1 MNMTLSDGAG
11 QSVPAR
17 QKPAFYAS
25 EKKRR
30 WARDLFEHGYGYT
43 KVASILEL
51 SENTVRDWQR
61 EYRKGRF
68 RVQIADNQLRYSDEL
83 REKVLKMR
91 AEGVSWRK
99 ISELTRVPV
108 STVRK
113 WCAKAVASEKCAAA
127 LDPKG
132 EDYCFTAL
140 TASVP
145 AIRPNVM
152 VSEMELPPKRFLPCT
167 PPVTSPA
174 AKSPLI
180 GCPFVLMTRVLPSI
194 VKPPM

>member
-1 MNMTLSDGAG
+1 MP
-11 QSVPAR
+11 VR

-108 STVRK
+108 LLHDILKYPPNDINFDPPRGGVVRYFYND
-113 WCAKAVASEKCAAA
+113 EKVEDHGFRCSSQRRFQNHDYQRMPSSCAAT
-127 LDPKG
+127 
-132 EDYCFTAL
+132 C
-140 TASVP
+140 S
-145 AIRPNVM
+145 
-152 VSEMELPPKRFLPCT
+152 
-167 PPVTSPA
+167 
-174 AKSPLI
+174 
-180 GCPFVLMTRVLPSI
+180 
-194 VKPPM
+194 

>member
-11 QSVPAR
+11 QSVPVR

-68 RVQIADNQLRYSDEL
+68 RVQIAANQLRYCEEL
-83 REKVLKMR
+83 RSKVVDLR
-91 AEGVSWRK
+91 TEGLSWRK
-99 ISELTRVPV
+99 ISEMTQVPV
-108 STVRK
+108 STCRK
-113 WCAKAVASEKCAAA
+113 WVRGQGAEKT
-127 LDPKG
+127 
-132 EDYCFTAL
+132 ED
-140 TASVP
+140 
-145 AIRPNVM
+145 
-152 VSEMELPPKRFLPCT
+152 
-167 PPVTSPA
+167 
-174 AKSPLI
+174 
-180 GCPFVLMTRVLPSI
+180 
-194 VKPPM
+194 

>member
-1 MNMTLSDGAG
+1 MTMTETAGKEEGAP
-11 QSVPAR
+11 VR
-17 QKPAFYAS
+17 HKPDFYAS
-25 EKKRR
+25 ENKRR
-30 WARDLFEHGYGYT
+30 WAVDLFKHGYGYT

-68 RVQIADNQLRYSDEL
+68 RVQIADNQMRYSDEL

-127 LDPKG
+127 P
-132 EDYCFTAL
+132 
-140 TASVP
+140 
-145 AIRPNVM
+145 
-152 VSEMELPPKRFLPCT
+152 
-167 PPVTSPA
+167 
-174 AKSPLI
+174 
-180 GCPFVLMTRVLPSI
+180 
-194 VKPPM
+194 

>member
-1 MNMTLSDGAG
+1 M
-11 QSVPAR
+11 
-17 QKPAFYAS
+17 
-25 EKKRR
+25 
-30 WARDLFEHGYGYT
+30 
-43 KVASILEL
+43 ASILEL

-113 WCAKAVASEKCAAA
+113 WCAKAVTSEKCAAA
-127 LDPKG
+127 P
-132 EDYCFTAL
+132 
-140 TASVP
+140 
-145 AIRPNVM
+145 
-152 VSEMELPPKRFLPCT
+152 
-167 PPVTSPA
+167 
-174 AKSPLI
+174 
-180 GCPFVLMTRVLPSI
+180 
-194 VKPPM
+194 

>member
-1 MNMTLSDGAG
+1 MNMTLRDGAG

-43 KVASILEL
+43 
-51 SENTVRDWQR
+51 VRDWQR
-61 EYRKGRF
+61 EDRKGRF

-127 LDPKG
+127 P
-132 EDYCFTAL
+132 
-140 TASVP
+140 
-145 AIRPNVM
+145 
-152 VSEMELPPKRFLPCT
+152 
-167 PPVTSPA
+167 
-174 AKSPLI
+174 
-180 GCPFVLMTRVLPSI
+180 
-194 VKPPM
+194 

>member
-1 MNMTLSDGAG
+1 MTMTETAGKEEGAP
-11 QSVPAR
+11 VR
-17 QKPAFYAS
+17 HKPDFYAS
-25 EKKRR
+25 ENKRR
-30 WARDLFEHGYGYT
+30 WAVDLFKHGYGYT

-113 WCAKAVASEKCAAA
+113 WCAKAVASEKCVAA
-127 LDPKG
+127 P
-132 EDYCFTAL
+132 
-140 TASVP
+140 
-145 AIRPNVM
+145 
-152 VSEMELPPKRFLPCT
+152 
-167 PPVTSPA
+167 
-174 AKSPLI
+174 
-180 GCPFVLMTRVLPSI
+180 
-194 VKPPM
+194 

>member
-1 MNMTLSDGAG
+1 MTMTETAGKEEGAP
-11 QSVPAR
+11 VR
-17 QKPAFYAS
+17 HKPDFYAS
-25 EKKRR
+25 ENKRR
-30 WARDLFEHGYGYT
+30 WAVDLFKHGYGYT

-127 LDPKG
+127 P
-132 EDYCFTAL
+132 
-140 TASVP
+140 
-145 AIRPNVM
+145 
-152 VSEMELPPKRFLPCT
+152 
-167 PPVTSPA
+167 
-174 AKSPLI
+174 
-180 GCPFVLMTRVLPSI
+180 
-194 VKPPM
+194 

>member
-11 QSVPAR
+11 QSVPVR

-91 AEGVSWRK
+91 AEGGLLAQDQRINPCS
-99 ISELTRVPV
+99 
-108 STVRK
+108 
-113 WCAKAVASEKCAAA
+113 CFHC
-127 LDPKG
+127 PKVVCKG
-132 EDYCFTAL
+132 
-140 TASVP
+140 S
-145 AIRPNVM
+145 
-152 VSEMELPPKRFLPCT
+152 SQ
-167 PPVTSPA
+167 
-174 AKSPLI
+174 
-180 GCPFVLMTRVLPSI
+180 
-194 VKPPM
+194 

>member
-30 WARDLFEHGYGYT
+30 WARDLFEHSYGYT

-99 ISELTRVPV
+99 ISELTCVPV

-127 LDPKG
+127 P
-132 EDYCFTAL
+132 
-140 TASVP
+140 
-145 AIRPNVM
+145 
-152 VSEMELPPKRFLPCT
+152 
-167 PPVTSPA
+167 
-174 AKSPLI
+174 
-180 GCPFVLMTRVLPSI
+180 
-194 VKPPM
+194 

>member
-11 QSVPAR
+11 QSVPVR

-30 WARDLFEHGYGYT
+30 WGRDLFEHGYGYT

-91 AEGVSWRK
+91 AEGGSWRK

-127 LDPKG
+127 P
-132 EDYCFTAL
+132 
-140 TASVP
+140 
-145 AIRPNVM
+145 
-152 VSEMELPPKRFLPCT
+152 
-167 PPVTSPA
+167 
-174 AKSPLI
+174 
-180 GCPFVLMTRVLPSI
+180 
-194 VKPPM
+194 

>member
-11 QSVPAR
+11 QSVPVR

-113 WCAKAVASEKCAAA
+113 WCAKAVDSEKCAAA
-127 LDPKG
+127 P
-132 EDYCFTAL
+132 
-140 TASVP
+140 
-145 AIRPNVM
+145 
-152 VSEMELPPKRFLPCT
+152 
-167 PPVTSPA
+167 
-174 AKSPLI
+174 
-180 GCPFVLMTRVLPSI
+180 
-194 VKPPM
+194 

>member
-1 MNMTLSDGAG
+1 MTMTETAGKEEGAP
-11 QSVPAR
+11 VR
-17 QKPAFYAS
+17 HKPDFYAS
-25 EKKRR
+25 ENKRR
-30 WARDLFEHGYGYT
+30 WAVDLFKHGYGYT

-113 WCAKAVASEKCAAA
+113 WCAKAVDSEKCAAA
-127 LDPKG
+127 P
-132 EDYCFTAL
+132 
-140 TASVP
+140 
-145 AIRPNVM
+145 
-152 VSEMELPPKRFLPCT
+152 
-167 PPVTSPA
+167 
-174 AKSPLI
+174 
-180 GCPFVLMTRVLPSI
+180 
-194 VKPPM
+194 

>member
-1 MNMTLSDGAG
+1 MTMTETAGKEEGAP
-11 QSVPAR
+11 VR
-17 QKPAFYAS
+17 HKPDFYAS
-25 EKKRR
+25 ENKRR
-30 WARDLFEHGYGYT
+30 WAVDLFKHGYGYT

-113 WCAKAVASEKCAAA
+113 WCAKAQTSEDCAEE
-127 LDPKG
+127 P
-132 EDYCFTAL
+132 
-140 TASVP
+140 
-145 AIRPNVM
+145 
-152 VSEMELPPKRFLPCT
+152 
-167 PPVTSPA
+167 
-174 AKSPLI
+174 
-180 GCPFVLMTRVLPSI
+180 
-194 VKPPM
+194 